1 MLEGVPKFSDAL
13 RRANGNLTV
22 HMLVPGIH
30 VTALIKNVADVPHN
44 HQIHLRLLTY
54 ICICYKKPYK
64 YIKLMKNSKTA
75 VDHMIHF
82 TSLVFTVSSLLL
94 TTHAILCLLW
104 YGRTDIQYRNN
115 YVHAAVNLW
124 LTHRFSVLIQKGSL
138 KYYLKYIWITTLS
151 FCFFTVWPR
160 MSRCVC
166 SKSVNHL

>member
-94 TTHAILCLLW
+94 TTHAILCLL
-104 YGRTDIQYRNN
+104 
-115 YVHAAVNLW
+115 
-124 LTHRFSVLIQKGSL
+124 
-138 KYYLKYIWITTLS
+138 
-151 FCFFTVWPR
+151 
-160 MSRCVC
+160 
-166 SKSVNHL
+166 